1 MRQSQKRGCA
11 ECGLVRVFSHP
22 TGRFCSDRCRL
33 RAWAKRQ
40 VGAPPPHRRT
50 KPRTWEVVDQA
61 AVPREYLAVVAKRID
76 RALASGV
83 DVPGVRRKE

>member
-1 MRQSQKRGCA
+1 
-11 ECGLVRVFSHP
+11 
-22 TGRFCSDRCRL
+22 
-33 RAWAKRQ
+33 
-40 VGAPPPHRRT
+40 
-50 KPRTWEVVDQA
+50 VVDQA